1 MVFALLRKV
10 AHLNFRQKGK
20 VMRLKHFQIISALV
34 GAGICFVSA
43 SVQAT
48 VLLDENFNDVRR
60 TTAANTTCTLALTDT
75 TNVAVSANLTNCPGQ
90 LPTGTT
96 STANVN
102 IRRGDNLIN
111 TSTGAGGFNS
121 FFTNSAS
128 NNFLVLGDASA
139 ALGDGPEQG
148 TFWIKLPFALL
159 ASTAS
164 VRVSF
169 DWAFDGLDTV
179 SVADIASA
187 VIEGDSGELSL
198 MSLSSNSA
206 LGTSGTFD
214 ESFLRSALPTGD
226 LSLVFQL
233 VEHNNDGTNTAFAID
248 NINITNAVPEP
259 GSLALLG
266 LGLAGLGAIRRQRVA
281 AV

>member
-60 TTAANTTCTLALTDT
+60 TTATNTTCTLALTAG
-75 TNVAVSANLTNCPGQ
+75 TNLAASANLTNCPGQ

-121 FFTNSAS
+121 FFTRACS
-128 NNFLVLGDASA
+128 
-139 ALGDGPEQG
+139 Q
-148 TFWIKLPFALL
+148 
-159 ASTAS
+159 
-164 VRVSF
+164 
-169 DWAFDGLDTV
+169 
-179 SVADIASA
+179 
-187 VIEGDSGELSL
+187 
-198 MSLSSNSA
+198 
-206 LGTSGTFD
+206 
-214 ESFLRSALPTGD
+214 
-226 LSLVFQL
+226 
-233 VEHNNDGTNTAFAID
+233 
-248 NINITNAVPEP
+248 
-259 GSLALLG
+259 
-266 LGLAGLGAIRRQRVA
+266 
-281 AV
+281 